1 MKNILHIMA
10 TIFNF
15 QSESGKQ
22 QGILSIYI
30 LHTLKRK
37 PKSGYGILKELTEK
51 TKGSWTPSKGTIYPL
66 LTKLQEE
73 EFIKIKTVE
82 KRSKTIYEVTKKGEQ
97 ELEEMKRHIAEMEE
111 KMNQF
116 RNILSDMIGEGVSN
130 IVPTLLEI
138 RKLSFELSKTHPKQV
153 KSILEELLSDLQT
166 MYTTDET
173 I

>member
-1 MKNILHIMA
+1 MKNILHTMA

-30 LHTLKRK
+30 LHTLKKK

-51 TKGSWTPSKGTIYPL
+51 TEGSWTPSKGTIYPL

-73 EFIKIKTVE
+73 EFIKIKTIE
-82 KRSKTIYEVTKKGEQ
+82 KRSKTIYEVTNKGEQ
-97 ELEEMKRHIAEMEE
+97 ELKDMKRHIAEMEE

-116 RNILSDMIGEGVSN
+116 RNILADMIGEGVSN
-130 IVPTLLEI
+130 IIPTLLEI
-138 RKLSFELSKTHPKQV
+138 RRISFELSKTQPKQV
-153 KSILEELLSDLQT
+153 KNLLEELLSDLK
-166 MYTTDET
+166 T
-173 I
+173 IYITHENI